1 MKSRILR
8 FTLVGITGL
17 LSGTSFAQEAVL
29 SSGVDGS
36 GSGGSISFSVGQ
48 VAYVS
53 NSDGTYSESQGVQQ
67 PYVVVVTSVNEESNL
82 EILTY
87 PNPTTDA
94 ITLKIGNQD
103 SEKLSYQLFDLN
115 GKLLRSEQVTNGQTT
130 IPMDG
135 LSASTYILNV
145 IADNKSIKTFNI
157 IKNQ

>member
-1 MKSRILR
+1 MKSATLT
-8 FTLVGITGL
+8 FTLIGACFLYSPIFG
-17 LSGTSFAQEAVL
+17 QDAVL
-29 SSGVDGS
+29 SSGADGS

-53 NSDGTYSESQGVQQ
+53 NSDGTFSESQGVQQ
-67 PYVVVVTSVNEESNL
+67 PYVVVVTSVDDETNL
-82 EILTY
+82 EVSTY
-87 PNPTTDA
+87 PNPTTDV

-103 SEKLSYQLFDLN
+103 SETLSYQLFDLN
-115 GKLLRSEQVTNGQTT
+115 GKMLRSEQVTTGQTT

-145 IADNKSIKTFNI
+145 IANNKSIKTFNI